1 MFFSLLTELLTETN
15 QVVASNSRSDVDQCV
30 KKWVLSYVVCAILIL
45 ITMFAVYLIFRNEL
59 WTRYNVSTLFC
70 FLDIVGIWKLK
81 INGKSFSLFL
91 RIRELTKNIC
101 WNYYL
106 CKSANQLASENP
118 VLGIRSQIKIPF
130 REMPWRSWGV
140 WAAVVLLWMSREL
153 PKCEW
158 NVSGSDVSL

>member
-1 MFFSLLTELLTETN
+1 MIKLQFVSLHVFFSFNRTPYRN
-15 QVVASNSRSDVDQCV
+15 QPSRRQQQSFRRRPMCE
-30 KKWVLSYVVCAILIL
+30 KMLSYVVYAILIL

-70 FLDIVGIWKLK
+70 FLNIVGIWKLK
-81 INGKSFSLFL
+81 INGK
-91 RIRELTKNIC
+91 LTKNIC

-106 CKSANQLASENP
+106 CKSANQLASKNP
-118 VLGIRSQIKIPF
+118 VLGIRSQFKIPF
-130 REMPWRSWGV
+130 REMPC
-140 WAAVVLLWMSREL
+140 REL